1 MQNHFTLTTIILTIK
16 LVSAFAADNEI
27 PTECPQVDPI
37 NTTIHI
43 AHELDCSKFYVC
55 SNGRKILMMCP
66 LMDGAGNRLHFNPKL
81 QVCDW
86 PYRGGCNVSTSTTA
100 VPTEATSVDTDNSTE
115 WVVTTESTEANNSS
129 EITEAITEVITE
141 SSTNKESTV
150 TVSSGSNSTVTQA
163 TTTSAS
169 STVQETESSSKPS
182 ESTTQEPPTSNS
194 TETEA
199 QPSITT
205 QSTVQETETTS
216 KPSESTSV
224 TTQEPSVPSSTETEA
239 QPSITTQSTVQE
251 TETTSRP
258 SESTSVTTQEPPSS
272 NSTET
277 EAQPSITTQS
287 TVQETEST
295 SIPSETTSVT
305 TQEPPA
311 SNSTETEA
319 QPSITSQ
326 STVQETE
333 STSRPSESTSVTT
346 QEPPASNSTETEAQP
361 STTTQSTV
369 HETETTSRPSEATSI
384 TTQQPSVPSS
394 AETEAQPSVTTQ
406 STVQGTETT
415 SRPSEST
422 SITTQEP
429 PATNFTETEA
439 QPSITTQ
446 STVQETDPTSVT
458 TNRPTESTTFLTS
471 STSQTIT
478 TNLMETTNTT
488 ITQII
493 STTIPTI
500 ITTDDFES
508 NKTIS
513 TLPTPLPKCTSSVSG
528 ILYPHESDCSLF
540 YNCDH
545 GKLVLLS
552 CAQGLY
558 FDEPRQV
565 CVWPHETNCQKSTSL
580 NPSTTISS
588 ISTIKI
594 TTSTNISDLC
604 PADNSN
610 NGALYPHECVCSKFY
625 LCTNGQLVLNQ
636 CPAGLNFDSKLNIC
650 DWPEN
655 VQCQSSSP
663 SVSSTT
669 AKLSTTTL
677 SSLVETIKPVEPN
690 STESAKLIDQP
701 AVSKSEC
708 PEDGSEPLLPHE
720 TNCRLYYDCKDG
732 EKWLKE
738 CSSGLEFNP
747 TLQFCDRPELA
758 GCSNSESNQETTV
771 RKIETSEA
779 VSETSEPVDE
789 SSTSKNETS
798 ASDTC
803 LRPCPADDPI
813 DYTVLVEHQNCSKFC
828 KCSHGIPYV
837 LNCPAG
843 LQFNSLEQTCDYPE
857 RANCN
862 RQPAY

>member
-258 SESTSVTTQEPPSS
+258 SESTSV
-272 NSTET
+272 
-277 EAQPSITTQS
+277 
-287 TVQETEST
+287 
-295 SIPSETTSVT
+295 
-305 TQEPPA
+305 
-311 SNSTETEA
+311 
-319 QPSITSQ
+319 
-326 STVQETE
+326 
-333 STSRPSESTSVTT
+333 
-346 QEPPASNSTETEAQP
+346 
-361 STTTQSTV
+361 
-369 HETETTSRPSEATSI
+369 

>member
-258 SESTSVTTQEPPSS
+258 SESTSVTTQ
-272 NSTET
+272 
-277 EAQPSITTQS
+277 
-287 TVQETEST
+287 
-295 SIPSETTSVT
+295 
-305 TQEPPA
+305 
-311 SNSTETEA
+311 
-319 QPSITSQ
+319 
-326 STVQETE
+326 
-333 STSRPSESTSVTT
+333 
-346 QEPPASNSTETEAQP
+346 
-361 STTTQSTV
+361 
-369 HETETTSRPSEATSI
+369 
-384 TTQQPSVPSS
+384 QPSVPSS
-394 AETEAQPSVTTQ
+394 A
-406 STVQGTETT
+406 
-415 SRPSEST
+415 
-422 SITTQEP
+422 
-429 PATNFTETEA
+429 ETEA